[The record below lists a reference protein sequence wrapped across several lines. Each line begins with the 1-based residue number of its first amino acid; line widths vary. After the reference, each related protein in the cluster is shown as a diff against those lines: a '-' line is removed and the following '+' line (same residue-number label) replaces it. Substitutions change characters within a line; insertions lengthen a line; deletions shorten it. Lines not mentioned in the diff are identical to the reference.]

1 MKHVNETR
9 NALETKLRLVNIS
22 QATQLGSIVA
32 QYSHGGKVKWFPTV
46 YRVREKNWN
55 AIKQEIRPSGIED
68 VPAVSVKDT
77 ENTTGG
83 TKPNPVATAN
93 TQLKDFKSKLDAII
107 REYFQQHGEKPSI
120 KQLEAINDVAKEASP
135 PEAPKLTN
143 VIDALGAFIETKE
156 VKPNSLK
163 VYSALRENLRDYK
176 EKKYQDWDL
185 ETLTVA
191 AFDEFQGW
199 LTSRGFHN
207 TTVERRVIAMKKF
220 LESHKDLL
228 TFHYKDLKPK
238 HKVKPPKNLVVITL
252 SIDELK
258 ALETL
263 NLTQDL
269 RMHRVQQLFLLQAW
283 SGLRFSDVVRLN
295 SSHVDGGTIRIDINK
310 TDDFSSVPL
319 FPTAGRILADIGTTP
334 ISISNQEYNR
344 VLKGVIKKLAETV
357 HSLQKPITQL
367 HAVGKQKTKTTK
379 SKWEWITTHTARR
392 TFVTMC
398 IQKSIPQHFVMKW
411 SNHSDPRS
419 FRKYQNA
426 MQGELDAAQQLIDA
440 FNA

>member
-32 QYSHGGKVKWFPTV
+32 QYSHGGKVKWFPSGH
-46 YRVREKNWN
+46 RVREKHWN
-55 AIKQEIRPSGIED
+55 AVKQEIRAGGVED
-68 VPAVSVKDT
+68 VPAIIVRDDMETAESK
-77 ENTTGG
+77 
-83 TKPNPVATAN
+83 KPNPVATAN
-93 TQLKDFKSKLDAII
+93 TQLRDFKSKLDTII
-107 REYFQQHGEKPSI
+107 REYFQKHNVKPTI
-120 KQLEAINDVAKEASP
+120 KQVEALNDVANEAP
-135 PEAPKLTN
+135 PLDSPKLTN
-143 VIDALGAFIETKE
+143 VIDALGAFIETKD

-163 VYSALRENLRDYK
+163 AYAALRQNLRDYMAK
-176 EKKYQDWDL
+176 NQDWTL

-199 LTSRGFHN
+199 LTSKGFHN

-220 LESHKDLL
+220 LESHTEQL

-258 ALETL
+258 ALEAL
-263 NLTQDL
+263 DL
-269 RMHRVQQLFLLQAW
+269 SHDPRKHRVQQLFLVQAW
-283 SGLRFSDVVRLN
+283 TGLRFSDVVRLN
-295 SSHVDGGTIRIDINK
+295 SSHIDGDTVRIDINK
-310 TDDFSSVPL
+310 TQDFSTIPL
-319 FPTAGRILADIGTTP
+319 FPTAGRVLAKIGTKP
-334 ISISNQEYNR
+334 ITVSNQEYNR
-344 VLKGVIKKLAETV
+344 ELKLVMKALADKEP
-357 HSLQKPITQL
+357 SLLKSITQL
-367 HAVGKQKTKTTK
+367 HAIGKVRKPTTK
-379 SKWEWITTHTARR
+379 PKWEWISSHTARR
-392 TFVTMC
+392 SFVTMC
-398 IQKSIPQHFVMKW
+398 IQQSIPQHFVMRW

-426 MQGELDAAQQLIDA
+426 MQGESEAAQQLIDA

>member
-32 QYSHGGKVKWFPTV
+32 QYSHGGKVKWFPTG

-55 AIKQEIRPSGIED
+55 AVKLEIRPSGIED
-68 VPAVSVKDT
+68 VPPVSVEDDKKNST
-77 ENTTGG
+77 G

-93 TQLKDFKSKLDAII
+93 NKLKDFKSKLDTII
-107 REYFQQHGEKPSI
+107 REYFQQHGEKPTI
-120 KQLEAINDVAKEASP
+120 KQVEVINDIAKEASP

-143 VIDALGAFIETKE
+143 VIDALGAFIETKD

-163 VYSALRENLRDYK
+163 VYSALQENLRGYK
-176 EKKYQDWDL
+176 EDKKQDWDV
-185 ETLTVA
+185 ETLTVD

-220 LESHKDLL
+220 LESHQEQLG
-228 TFHYKDLKPK
+228 FHYKDLKPK
-238 HKVKPPKNLVVITL
+238 YKVKPPKNLVVITL
-252 SIDELK
+252 SIEELK
-258 ALETL
+258 ALEAL
-263 NLTQDL
+263 DLTHNP

-295 SSHVDGGTIRIDINK
+295 ASHVDGDTVRIDISK

-319 FPTAGRILADIGTTP
+319 FPTAGRILAEIGTEP
-334 ISISNQEYNR
+334 ISVSNQEYNR
-344 VLKGVIKKLAETV
+344 VLKDVMKVLAETTP
-357 HSLQKPITQL
+357 SLQKSITQL
-367 HAVGKQKTKTTK
+367 HAVGKRKTQTTK
-379 SKWEWITTHTARR
+379 AKWQWITTHTARR
-392 TFVTMC
+392 SFVTMC
-398 IQKSIPQHFVMKW
+398 IQKSVPQHFTMKW

-426 MQGELDAAQQLIDA
+426 MQGEVEAARQFIDA

>member
-32 QYSHGGKVKWFPTV
+32 QYSHGGKVKWFPTG

-55 AIKQEIRPSGIED
+55 AIKLEIRPSGIED
-68 VPAVSVKDT
+68 VPPVSVEDDKKNST
-77 ENTTGG
+77 G

-93 TQLKDFKSKLDAII
+93 NKLKDFKNKLDTII
-107 REYFQQHGEKPSI
+107 REYFQQHGEKPTI
-120 KQLEAINDVAKEASP
+120 KQVEVINDIAKEASP

-143 VIDALGAFIETKE
+143 VIDALGAFIETKD

-163 VYSALRENLRDYK
+163 AYAALRQNLRDYMAGK
-176 EKKYQDWDL
+176 NQDWNL

-199 LTSRGFHN
+199 LTSKSFHN

-220 LESHKDLL
+220 LESHTEQL

-258 ALETL
+258 ALEAL
-263 NLTQDL
+263 DL
-269 RMHRVQQLFLLQAW
+269 SHDPRQHRVQQLFLVQAW
-283 SGLRFSDVVRLN
+283 TGLRFSDVVRLN
-295 SSHVDGGTIRIDINK
+295 SSHIDGDTVRIDINK
-310 TDDFSSVPL
+310 TQDFSTIPL
-319 FPTAGRILADIGTTP
+319 FPTAGRVLAKIGTKP
-334 ISISNQEYNR
+334 ITVSNQEYNR
-344 VLKGVIKKLAETV
+344 ELKLVMKALADKEP
-357 HSLQKPITQL
+357 SLLKSITQL
-367 HAVGKQKTKTTK
+367 HAIGKVRKPTTK
-379 SKWEWITTHTARR
+379 PKWEWISSHTARR
-392 TFVTMC
+392 SFVTMC
-398 IQKSIPQHFVMKW
+398 IQQSIPQHFVMRW

-426 MQGELDAAQQLIDA
+426 MQGEAEAAQQLINA